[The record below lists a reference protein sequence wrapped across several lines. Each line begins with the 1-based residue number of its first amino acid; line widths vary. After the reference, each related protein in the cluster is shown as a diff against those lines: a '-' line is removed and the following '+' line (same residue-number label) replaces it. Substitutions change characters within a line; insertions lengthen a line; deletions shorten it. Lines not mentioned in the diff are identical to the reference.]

1 MRLICPNCDAQ
12 YEVPQDVIPPEGRDV
27 QCSNC
32 GQTWY
37 QEHPDHVDEASR
49 SGDDALEDEEY
60 AASGLQED
68 DSADHPD
75 TGPRY
80 ETEDDQAPFWD
91 NRDDLHTAPETT
103 SEAVG
108 EDDAGPKRREL
119 DPSIAEVLRA
129 EAEREAQA
137 RRAESLSGMESQPE
151 LGLPES
157 RDDVVRRS
165 QEARERMARLRGQ
178 SAPDDDDAEEE
189 LLPSNAPAMGSRRD
203 LLPDIEEINSTL
215 RSNSDRSPTSDPGQ
229 TAQIEMQEKRSSRLG
244 FSLTVALF
252 AVLVLIYVF
261 AQQISGAVPQLAG
274 AVDGYV
280 SLIDGWRGWLDGHL
294 QSMLSWLDQA
304 AVSSGQ

>member
-1 MRLICPNCDAQ
+1 
-12 YEVPQDVIPPEGRDV
+12 
-27 QCSNC
+27 
-32 GQTWY
+32 
-37 QEHPDHVDEASR
+37 
-49 SGDDALEDEEY
+49 
-60 AASGLQED
+60 
-68 DSADHPD
+68 
-75 TGPRY
+75 
-80 ETEDDQAPFWD
+80 
-91 NRDDLHTAPETT
+91 
-103 SEAVG
+103 
-108 EDDAGPKRREL
+108 
-119 DPSIAEVLRA
+119 
-129 EAEREAQA
+129 
-137 RRAESLSGMESQPE
+137 
-151 LGLPES
+151 
-157 RDDVVRRS
+157 
-165 QEARERMARLRGQ
+165 
-178 SAPDDDDAEEE
+178 
-189 LLPSNAPAMGSRRD
+189 MGSRRD